1 MHEELGCSVKDYD
14 KLCCKIG
21 KKTILNFLLK
31 RNEHSNVLRLMFYMD
46 EYGSFVGRKRPLDH
60 LARVIFDN
68 LDASCKK
75 QIFNY
80 IEYIEEGK

>member
-1 MHEELGCSVKDYD
+1 MYEELGCSTKDYD

-21 KKTILNFLLK
+21 KKAILNFLLK
-31 RNEHSNVLRLMFYMD
+31 HGDRSNVLRLMFYVD
-46 EYGSFVGRKRPLDH
+46 EHGSFVGRKRPLDH

-68 LDASCKK
+68 LDSSGKK

-80 IEYIEEGK
+80 IEYIEGGE